1 MVSDDHEEGI
11 VVPGL
16 LTRCLE
22 ELPERHVGIGY
33 CLVHRYRPLGQD
45 LLVLI
50 GHDEG
55 VVRGEGELCSEE
67 GLRELT

>member
-1 MVSDDHEEGI
+1 M
-11 VVPGL
+11 
-16 LTRCLE
+16 
-22 ELPERHVGIGY
+22 
-33 CLVHRYRPLGQD
+33 HRDRPLGQD

-55 VVRGEGELCSEE
+55 MVRGEGEFSSEE